1 MKQGKTI
8 IIGFIAVLTA
18 ALMTSCEKQYITEEY
33 ITHEHYEYGSKVY
46 TREYNIKK
54 EDWQVGDFEDGRV
67 YLYAVC
73 DNPDITENV
82 MNNGAV
88 IGYYWLTYNP
98 TENLSSWNLMPY
110 VYPYIYEN
118 DNKEKVI
125 VGENFRLE
133 YETGTVT
140 FVVEDLDGVQPDDM
154 GDETIFKVV
163 VVEGLD

>member
-1 MKQGKTI
+1 
-8 IIGFIAVLTA
+8 
-18 ALMTSCEKQYITEEY
+18 
-33 ITHEHYEYGSKVY
+33 
-46 TREYNIKK
+46 
-54 EDWQVGDFEDGRV
+54 
-67 YLYAVC
+67 
-73 DNPDITENV
+73 